1 MLSTP
6 LILLSM
12 VHLFLI
18 LCLFEYA
25 HVTCARVLVPTA
37 SDLSRCNQTW
47 TSARS
52 NTRCLEDGDVV
63 NSDERGLQVPHFFQ
77 GSATEAFAQ
86 LKEIQARSDNPL
98 HHPQFVQWF
107 KYVNDPR
114 KAIEVL
120 DGHVNDDALLFKLL
134 TKAQNKRKL
143 KGVATTLKTALL
155 NHWVQLE
162 KNPRDIF
169 STLELDQIGEWE
181 DLLKSPNF
189 REWMNYV
196 DKFNARE
203 TTKKLRIDATVEA
216 IKPLT
221 DRFFSTDDQELVT
234 LIEQAS
240 RLRGHEDVVKKLR
253 AYLLDY
259 WVTKDKKPEQVF
271 RLFHLNEITD
281 SETLPQNPKVF
292 EWITFV
298 NKLDAYEARY
308 ASDTI
313 GAAIKTLTD
322 QFGVT
327 LPVYEILHKTMSGK
341 YELRQ
346 FWINPLLY
354 YWAKKDKPPEEV
366 FRWFKLDKQ
375 VDWKVLVKNQKFLD
389 WRSYVEYFNSVS
401 SVPGRAREPA
411 LLILTTQFGNEN
423 AFNIVLEAEWI
434 ELLDELLERWAKN
447 NEKSPT
453 KIFRLLGLH
462 KVKESQDFSLGTKYF
477 YLSWVKYV
485 LKLNAHQLEAG
496 KPEVMTSAFSVLSK
510 QFKDDKLLFKSIISF
525 PSLEGY
531 EGYISAMHAELRKRW
546 LAKGKDPE
554 EVFSLYQSHVI
565 DDLKTG
571 NIENVLFKEWVKYV
585 DEYDAKHAG
594 YRVLAIKTLTK
605 YLEEPEM
612 IRLVDHL
619 ALNGE
624 ESSSGIIFKKAL
636 YAYLL
641 ERFEMDENRVLQM
654 IGLDGSNPF
663 IDQAYPSSRLEWL
676 IDAAERTNPTT
687 TKKLYQALV
696 SMYNTAEITTY
707 ISVLESEGNPKLH
720 SIAKTLASVQREV
733 WLEKEY
739 SIADVYGLLEVVP
752 EAHQNI
758 IAWLLYCNLLFEKAP
773 HESNA
778 FIPFIRQV
786 SNKRFRFKLLGAAR
800 DFSHLKDKATQMQM
814 EEAERVFEEKIQ
826 SPSWVFGFI
835 GLAEDKNVLRNPVF
849 SKWLEYLE
857 HYNREN
863 PKHQQ
868 YLYTPLLANFG
879 LDGVE
884 KMIEEAKQSPGSFEI
899 AKELENQLQELLN
912 SSRTELYKDF
922 LELPRPAKTE
932 QTLTNVYAEAWVHK
946 LDAFNKEHSAEQITL
961 IDVLVKFNDQDE
973 IISMIDYMIEHDRW
987 KALAKRLQKE
997 LNDKWQLA
1005 AGS

>member
-1 MLSTP
+1 MFSTP
-6 LILLSM
+6 LVPLSM

-25 HVTCARVLVPTA
+25 NVTCARVLVPTA

-86 LKEIQARSDNPL
+86 LKQIQARSDNPL

-120 DGHVNDDALLFKLL
+120 DGHVNDDSLLFKLL

-143 KGVATTLKTALL
+143 KGIATTLKTALL

-169 STLELDQIGEWE
+169 STLKLDQIEAWV

-196 DKFNARE
+196 DKFNARV
-203 TTKKLRIDATVEA
+203 TPKKLRIDATVEA

-221 DRFFSTDDQELVT
+221 DRFFFRDDQELVT
-234 LIEQAS
+234 LIDQAS

-271 RLFHLNEITD
+271 RLFHLNEIMD
-281 SETLPQNPKVF
+281 SEILPKNPKVS

-298 NKLDAYEARY
+298 NNLYAYDARSD
-308 ASDTI
+308 SDTI
-313 GAAIKTLTD
+313 EAAIKTLTD

-327 LPVYEILHKTMSGK
+327 LPVYEILHKAMSAK
-341 YELRQ
+341 DKLRQ
-346 FWINPLLY
+346 NWINPLLK
-354 YWAKKDKPPEEV
+354 YWAKKDKAPDEV
-366 FRWFKLDKQ
+366 FRWFELDKQ
-375 VDWKVLVKNQKFLD
+375 ADWKVLVKNPKFND
-389 WRSYVEYFNSVS
+389 WRRYVEYFNSLS

-411 LLILTTQFGNEN
+411 VLILTTQFGNQN
-423 AFNIVLEAEWI
+423 AFNIVHEAKWI
-434 ELLDELLERWAKN
+434 KLLDELLERWAKN
-447 NEKSPT
+447 NEKSPK

-462 KVKESQDFSLGTKYF
+462 KVKKWQDLSLGEEYF
-477 YLSWVKYV
+477 SWVQYV
-485 LKLNAHQLEAG
+485 LKLNDHQVEAG
-496 KPEVMTSAFSVLSK
+496 KPGVMTSAFSVLSE
-510 QFKDDKLLFKSIISF
+510 QFKDEEQLYESIS
-525 PSLEGY
+525 SLWYFEDFEGY
-531 EGYISAMHAELRKRW
+531 VSAMHAELRKRW
-546 LAKGKDPE
+546 LAQVKDPK
-554 EVFSLYQSHVI
+554 EVFSLYESRVI

-571 NIENVLFKEWVKYV
+571 NIENVLFKEWMKYV
-585 DEYDAKHAG
+585 DEYNAKHAG
-594 YRVLAIKTLTK
+594 YRVLAIKMLTK
-605 YLEEPEM
+605 YLEEPKM

-636 YAYLL
+636 YAFLL
-641 ERFEMDENRVLQM
+641 ERLEMDEDRVLQM
-654 IGLDGSNPF
+654 IGLDGSNPL

-676 IDAAERTNPTT
+676 IDAADSTNRT
-687 TKKLYQALV
+687 TKKKLYKALL
-696 SMYNTAEITTY
+696 SMYNAAELKTY
-707 ISVLESEGNPKLH
+707 ISVLESEGTPKSH
-720 SIAKTLASVQREV
+720 SLAKTLASVQREV

-739 SIADVYGLLEVVP
+739 SIADVYGLLEVGP

-778 FIPFIRQV
+778 FIPFMKQV

-835 GLAEDKNVLRNPVF
+835 GLAEAKNVLRNPVF
-849 SKWLEYLE
+849 LKWLEYLE

-884 KMIEEAKQSPGSFEI
+884 KMIEEAKQSPGSIEI
-899 AKELENQLQELLN
+899 AKEVENQLQELLN

-922 LELPRPAKTE
+922 LELPRPSKTE
-932 QTLTNVYAEAWVHK
+932 QALTNVYAEAWVHK
-946 LDAFNKEHSAEQITL
+946 LDAFNKEHSAEEITL
-961 IDVLVKFNDQDE
+961 IDVLVKFYDQDE

-997 LNDKWQLA
+997 LNDKWKLA